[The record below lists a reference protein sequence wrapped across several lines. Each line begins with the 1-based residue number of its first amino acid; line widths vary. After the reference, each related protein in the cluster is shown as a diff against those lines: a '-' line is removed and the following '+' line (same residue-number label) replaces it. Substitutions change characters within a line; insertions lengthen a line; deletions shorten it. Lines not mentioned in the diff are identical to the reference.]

1 MKFNQNT
8 FNNKNIVSI
17 DEANSFKGSKQE
29 MLQTQNLMS
38 IFFTKFDYYANQKRQ
53 FAMNAI
59 ENKIQAE

>member
-1 MKFNQNT
+1 MKFNQNI
-8 FNNKNIVSI
+8 FHKKYGKPRQSY
-17 DEANSFKGSKQE
+17 SFKGSKQE
-29 MLQTQNLMS
+29 MLQMQNLMS